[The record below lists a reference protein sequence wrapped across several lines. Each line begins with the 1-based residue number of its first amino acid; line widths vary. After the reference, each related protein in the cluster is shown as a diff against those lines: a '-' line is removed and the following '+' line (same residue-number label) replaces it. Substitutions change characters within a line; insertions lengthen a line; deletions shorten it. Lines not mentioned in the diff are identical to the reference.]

1 MTGRHWVPAA
11 PWRLP
16 DGTRAPWSHLHRVQ
30 RKCPVVRIG
39 LSEHLPGGIICWLA
53 RPGAGILRAG
63 PTVRPRASHCR
74 CEMRIVFA
82 GTPEFSVVTL
92 RALLDAEHDVALVIT
107 QPDRRAGRGRK
118 LKASPAKAAAVERQ
132 VPVFQLPEVNA
143 AECVALARHLEP
155 DVMVVQAF
163 GQKLSSEMLS
173 VPEFGC
179 CNVHASLLP
188 AYRGAAPVNWALING
203 EERTGV
209 TIIRMNERIDA
220 GEILSQQVVEVAPDW
235 TAGELARVL
244 SEVGARLMLHV
255 LHQLEAGTA
264 RALEQDPSKVS
275 RAPRLTKRDGLIP
288 WQKPAREV
296 HNHIRGMTPWPG
308 AFTFPTEGRMG
319 RTLRLSV
326 LKSSVARETGTEGEP
341 GTVLSI
347 DETGLLVACGVGSL
361 RIVEVKP
368 AGGRGMSAEAFAR
381 GHVVETGTRFTD
393 HE

>member
-1 MTGRHWVPAA
+1 
-11 PWRLP
+11 
-16 DGTRAPWSHLHRVQ
+16 
-30 RKCPVVRIG
+30 
-39 LSEHLPGGIICWLA
+39 
-53 RPGAGILRAG
+53 
-63 PTVRPRASHCR
+63 
-74 CEMRIVFA
+74 MRIVFA

-118 LKASPAKAAAVERQ
+118 LKASAAKTAAVERQ
-132 VPVFQLPEVNA
+132 VPVFQPPGVNA
-143 AECVALARHLEP
+143 PEAVALVRHLEP

-209 TIIRMNERIDA
+209 TIIRMSERIDA
-220 GEILSQQVVEVAPDW
+220 GGILGQQVVEVAPDW

-244 SEVGARLMLHV
+244 AEVGARLMLHV
-255 LHQLEAGTA
+255 LHQLERGTA
-264 RALEQDPSKVS
+264 HALEQDPSKVS
-275 RAPRLTKRDGLIP
+275 QAPRLTKRDGLIP
-288 WQKPAREV
+288 WRKRARDV

-308 AFTFPTEGRMG
+308 AFTFPTEGRTG
-319 RTLRLSV
+319 RALRLLV
-326 LKSSVARETGTEGEP
+326 LESWVARETGTEDEP

-347 DETGLLVACGVGSL
+347 DETGLVVACGEGSV
-361 RIVEVKP
+361 RIAQVKP
-368 AGGRGMSAEAFAR
+368 AGGRAMSAAAFAHGR
-381 GHVVETGTRFTD
+381 GVACGMRFTD